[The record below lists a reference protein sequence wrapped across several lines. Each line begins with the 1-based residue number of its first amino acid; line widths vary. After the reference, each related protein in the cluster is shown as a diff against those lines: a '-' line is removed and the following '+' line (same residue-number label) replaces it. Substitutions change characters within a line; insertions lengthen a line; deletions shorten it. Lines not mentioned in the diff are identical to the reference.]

1 MNTTSQGPSG
11 CASASGNDRN
21 LRRRSSSGESVRA
34 PWTAAEDMA
43 LRAAV
48 ERHKGKNWKGVAA
61 CLEGRSR
68 AQCAHRWQKVLNPN
82 IKKGAWSP
90 EEDDLLRK
98 ALKTFGAGKWSR
110 IATVV
115 PGRNGKQCRERWYNH
130 LQSDVKKD
138 PWSLHEDQLIVHLR
152 SALGNKWA
160 AIARMLPGR
169 TENAVKNRWN
179 AKLGLDTTLLFS
191 ELSPE
196 TAAVL
201 SSLTAA
207 AKTSKPP
214 AAAPRRT
221 ERRRERKRKFDQV
234 KSSSR
239 QNYGG
244 LEHLI
249 QTATTMNP
257 SMPKLMV
264 HTEHVQPKI
273 HSKIQLRTHNAL
285 PSGRFVKTPSPYSG
299 VGPSRRFHPHTQL
312 PMYMPGTSSLDWFST
327 LVLAAEKVG

>member
-1 MNTTSQGPSG
+1 MS
-11 CASASGNDRN
+11 CASASGRM
-21 LRRRSSSGESVRA
+21 LRRSSSGDSVRA

-90 EEDDLLRK
+90 DEDKLLRK

-179 AKLGLDTTLLFS
+179 AKLGLDTALHRR

-196 TAAVL
+196 TAAML
-201 SSLTAA
+201 SNLTRAA
-207 AKTSKPP
+207 TSNRVAPKPE
-214 AAAPRRT
+214 PRRK
-221 ERRRERKRKFDQV
+221 ESAKERKRKYDQV
-234 KSSSR
+234 KQPNRSR
-239 QNYGG
+239 YA
-244 LEHLI
+244 EFERLI
-249 QTATTMNP
+249 QTATTLTP
-257 SMPKLMV
+257 QTAPRPAKSPRHVPPKL
-264 HTEHVQPKI
+264 
-273 HSKIQLRTHNAL
+273 HSKFQLHGQSSL
-285 PSGRFVKTPSPYSG
+285 PQGGFVKSTTPRGTVTVPIRA
-299 VGPSRRFHPHTQL
+299 PRQLAQL
-312 PMYMPGTSSLDWFST
+312 PMYTPGTSSLDWFSS
-327 LVLAAEKVG
+327 LVLAAEQVG